1 MNDPHLRPFALRK
14 VGRRGIVLVGLCLLA
29 FGLRVARLDF
39 HPIWFDEDLAY
50 QRATATLAVSLASMA
65 GSPLYYVLLRGW
77 VQVAG
82 ASLFAL
88 RYFSMLWGT
97 LTIPLIYQVTRRWL
111 GDQIAPATAII
122 AVFAPFYIYYSQE
135 ARTYSLMLL
144 LMLISMVAFL
154 RWLDT
159 REVWILA
166 VCCLANLICLY
177 THFVAALV
185 IATQGVMLLVA
196 RPLRWR
202 DMASFSIAHAGV
214 GLAFLP
220 WLWRVWRVLPRV
232 VAPPDSTTLDAWS
245 VLARTWT
252 EFSVGRTLPPPLSLY
267 LAMVPLFLALAG
279 LLSLFDT
286 RGPQAGRLSHK
297 RTGVGQD
304 GILTYKKSTRMVIL
318 VWLIVPILGSLLVP
332 RASVRFSPK
341 YLIAITPVYY
351 TLIVL
356 GLAALR
362 KESRALF
369 WVCAIALVGIS
380 LYSLGDYYLRQHD
393 KLAQMQRG
401 FAEVTRSAPPQDCLL
416 LAEEAL
422 GKKSQHVFEVTH

>member
-1 MNDPHLRPFALRK
+1 LL
-14 VGRRGIVLVGLCLLA
+14 GR
-29 FGLRVARLDF
+29 
-39 HPIWFDEDLAY
+39 
-50 QRATATLAVSLASMA
+50 
-65 GSPLYYVLLRGW
+65 
-77 VQVAG
+77 
-82 ASLFAL
+82 
-88 RYFSMLWGT
+88 
-97 LTIPLIYQVTRRWL
+97 
-111 GDQIAPATAII
+111 QIALATTLI

-135 ARTYSLMLL
+135 ARTYSLTLA

-159 REVWILA
+159 HEAWALA
-166 VCCLANLICLY
+166 VCCLTNLICLY

-185 IATQGVMLLVA
+185 IAAQGVMLLVA

-252 EFSVGRTLPPPLSLY
+252 EFSVGRTLAPPLSLY
-267 LAMVPLFLALAG
+267 LAMLPLFLALAG

-286 RGPQAGRLSHK
+286 RVPPAGRLEHK
-297 RTGVGQD
+297 RSGVGQD
-304 GILTYKKSTRMVIL
+304 AILTYKKSTRVVIL
-318 VWLIVPILGSLLVP
+318 IWLIVPILGSLMVP

-351 TLIVL
+351 TLVVL
-356 GLAALR
+356 GLAALW

-369 WVCAIALVGIS
+369 WVCMIALVGIS
-380 LYSLGDYYLRQHD
+380 LYSLGDYYVRQHD
-393 KLAQMQRG
+393 KLADIHSTMPMIGAMELRQYPNPSLET
-401 FAEVTRSAPPQDCLL
+401 ANRSLDKAFSKSSSLYLL
-416 LAEEAL
+416 
-422 GKKSQHVFEVTH
+422 SR